1 MKNKDTTI
9 RETIRLNIISNRK
22 RMKMR
27 QIDLAQ
33 YLGIKKNTVASWEQ
47 GLSTPDI
54 DTICALLKLF
64 EMDFYEVCYITRNIK
79 NEPPGITRKRLY
91 IREDK

>member
-1 MKNKDTTI
+1 
-9 RETIRLNIISNRK
+9 
-22 RMKMR
+22 MR
-27 QIDLAQ
+27 QIDLAE

-64 EMDFYEVCYITRNIK
+64 EMDFYEFTG
-79 NEPPGITRKRLY
+79 E
-91 IREDK
+91 EH

>member
-54 DTICALLKLF
+54 DTICTLLKLF
-64 EMDFYEVCYITRNIK
+64 EMDFYEFTG
-79 NEPPGITRKRLY
+79 E
-91 IREDK
+91 EH